1 MPTGSATTS
10 TTPWRAALPEPSFR
24 LTAPVFRAHNPFW
37 SWDPASGEGARRHGG
52 RFNRRGLPA
61 LYTATTPLGAILEAS
76 PGGRPLQ
83 PITLCE
89 YRVDCADVVD
99 ATDAEVRGALEIED
113 DDLACPDWRATMLA
127 GGIPRSQALADRLA
141 GLGFAGLRV
150 PSFAPRASAACVNV
164 VFWRWGAELPHLV
177 HVVDDE
183 NRLPSGPIV
192 RH

>member
-1 MPTGSATTS
+1 M
-10 TTPWRAALPEPSFR
+10 PEPSFR

-37 SWDPASGEGARRHGG
+37 FRDPASGEGAGRHGG
-52 RFNRRGLPA
+52 RFDRRGVPA

-99 ATDAEVRGALEIED
+99 ATDPEVRGALEIED

-127 GGIPRSQALADRLA
+127 GGIPRSQALADRLVA
-141 GLGFAGLRV
+141 LGFAGLRV
-150 PSFAPRASAACVNV
+150 PSFAPRALADGVNV
-164 VFWRWGAELPHLV
+164 VFWRWEPELPHLV
-177 HVVDDE
+177 RVAADD
-183 NRLPSGPIV
+183 NRLPPGPLE